1 MKSEIKLIS
10 IVTVVYNDKRTISKT
25 IESIIKYRSPE
36 IEYIIIDGGSTDVTL
51 EIINE
56 YKENIDILISESDNG
71 IYDAMNKAL
80 LIANGNYII
89 NINCGDI
96 LLSNPL
102 ELSIRNVI
110 INNNYNLILFNVL
123 QSNGVKFNSKISKS
137 IKFHNTLH
145 HQGVLYKVD
154 KNELYDLKYKVFSD
168 FDYNQR
174 IFKKKPIIFHS
185 NFTLVKHDIE
195 GISHNRKHFYENYL
209 IIRSNYGVFYS
220 ILSFIYFKKQGII
233 KRFKS

>member
-10 IVTVVYNDKRTISKT
+10 IVTVVYNDILNISKT
-25 IESIIKYRSPE
+25 IESVIKYRTPE
-36 IEYIIIDGGSTDVTL
+36 IEYIIIDGRSSDGTL
-51 EIINE
+51 EMINK
-56 YKENIDILISESDNG
+56 YKENIDVVVSEPDKG

-102 ELSIRNVI
+102 DLSVREAI
-110 INNNYNLILFNVL
+110 INNNYDLILFNVL
-123 QSNGVKFNSKISKS
+123 QSNGIKFNNKISKS
-137 IKFHNTLH
+137 IKFHNTIH

-154 KNELYDLKYKVFSD
+154 KKELYDLKYKVFSD

-174 IFKKKPIIFHS
+174 IYKRKPKIFKSNSIIV
-185 NFTLVKHDIE
+185 NHDIH
-195 GISHNRKHFYENYL
+195 GISHNRKYFNENYL
-209 IIRSNYGVFYS
+209 IIKKNFGIIYIIISY
-220 ILSFIYFKKQGII
+220 LYFKKQGLIS
-233 KRFKS
+233 RFK